1 MIYKVYS
8 FSPKYFIMT
17 DHFIIFSNVN
27 IFPEIF
33 FTARNIS
40 HNTPKEMKPWEEY
53 AEGNQT
59 Y

>member
-1 MIYKVYS
+1 
-8 FSPKYFIMT
+8 MT